1 MPHGSESATSAASR
15 NGASPPTARSRGPS
29 IEERFTG
36 LRGRLSVQASGQ
48 TPSSQRSEVRS
59 VGDAGQACGPVRPQD
74 GARIHIGRVGGV
86 VVAWSCSTSEYGCG
100 STPHRLSFSRVIP
113 VKIRVPATFRASYT
127 ANSRSGVGIVL
138 ATFAC
143 PGSQLGRGAPGTGAH
158 RRLPAR
164 LPADLR
170 ARSGQG
176 VAPLH
181 SAGAIT
187 SRLLP
192 QPCRQPDSCR
202 CSGRSGRA
210 AKR

>member
-1 MPHGSESATSAASR
+1 LKNASLAYVD
-15 NGASPPTARSRGPS
+15 ASPFKR
-29 IEERFTG
+29 
-36 LRGRLSVQASGQ
+36 
-48 TPSSQRSEVRS
+48 
-59 VGDAGQACGPVRPQD
+59 PVRPPRAN
-74 GARIHIGRVGGV
+74 ARRFDQLETPARLVDRCAHRT
-86 VVAWSCSTSEYGCG
+86 APASTSGGLAESSSPGAAPRPYGCG

-143 PGSQLGRGAPGTGAH
+143 PGSQLGRRAPGTGAL

-202 CSGRSGRA
+202 CSGRSRRA